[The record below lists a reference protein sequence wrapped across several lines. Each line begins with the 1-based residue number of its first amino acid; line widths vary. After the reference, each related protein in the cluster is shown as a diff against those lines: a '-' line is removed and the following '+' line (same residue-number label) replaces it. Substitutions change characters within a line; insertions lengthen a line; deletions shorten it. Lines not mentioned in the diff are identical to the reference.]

1 MSTSTPSPP
10 IDGQDEAQDQFPE
23 PPIWA
28 AAGTTTA
35 TTTTTAGTQDSTATP
50 APPPTYDP
58 TKLASTPAAPKP
70 RKNNRISV
78 LAYPT
83 TTTPP
88 PPGAG
93 TVSPPLATSSPG
105 LPLPSQGSRIG
116 GGPLGL
122 HGSRVGSGLPLQPS
136 PSPTPSANK
145 PPLAPPPRASG
156 TTAAAPVNLAD
167 LPPSASTTPAPPTA
181 PKGDF
186 RNAEILHHWNDPPT
200 KIFEKKSGAD
210 EAAAFDFGPMKHKL
224 STLVETCSSK
234 VSAAQKRMFEDTQK
248 RLQALLEQMDKG
260 TVKDRVRLP
269 LGEMIDALW
278 QGNYAGALTIHGK
291 LMQTDFDSEGRWLLG
306 FKRLTDL
313 AQSLAI
319 KGKEEDSS

>member
-1 MSTSTPSPP
+1 MSASNTPSPP
-10 IDGQDEAQDQFPE
+10 IDSQDEARDQLPE

-28 AAGTTTA
+28 AGA
-35 TTTTTAGTQDSTATP
+35 QDSTTTP

-58 TKLASTPAAPKP
+58 SKLASAPAAPKP

-88 PPGAG
+88 PLVTGA
-93 TVSPPLATSSPG
+93 TSPPLATSSPG
-105 LPLPSQGSRIG
+105 LPLPSQNSRIG

-122 HGSRVGSGLPLQPS
+122 HGSRVGSGLPMQPS
-136 PSPTPSANK
+136 PSPTPAPNK
-145 PPLAPPPRASG
+145 PPLAPPPRAG
-156 TTAAAPVNLAD
+156 GAATAPGNLTD
-167 LPPSASTTPAPPTA
+167 LPHSASTTPALPAA

-186 RNAEILHHWNDPPT
+186 RNTEILHHWNDPPT
-200 KIFEKKSGAD
+200 KIFEKKSGSD
-210 EAAAFDFGPMKHKL
+210 EGSTFDFGPMKQKL
-224 STLVETCSSK
+224 STVIEICSSK
-234 VSAAQKRMFEDTQK
+234 VPAAQKRMFEDTQK
-248 RLQALLEQMDKG
+248 RLQTLVEQMDKG

-269 LGEMIDALW
+269 LGEMIGALW
-278 QGNYAGALTIHGK
+278 QGNYAGALATHSK

-313 AQSLAI
+313 AQALGI
-319 KGKEEDSS
+319 KGSEEDSS